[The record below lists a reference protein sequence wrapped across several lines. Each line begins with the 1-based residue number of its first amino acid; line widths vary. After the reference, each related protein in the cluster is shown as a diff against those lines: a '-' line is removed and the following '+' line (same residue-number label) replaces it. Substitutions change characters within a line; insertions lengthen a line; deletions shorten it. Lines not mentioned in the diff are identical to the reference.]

1 VQLRSLVP
9 ADEASAEHDR
19 EIDLR
24 KRLGRLAL
32 GLDGEAGFFEQAP
45 KIRLAGRQK
54 QHPSAPVP
62 VRLDPLAA
70 HHTGIS
76 PFRERCNQ
84 KIMGTVRGMKIETL
98 DHIALWVADRD
109 ELADFLV
116 DRLGMHV
123 IDRTDKFTLVGAD
136 ARRGKLTLFAAEPD
150 REPGPLS
157 RIGLRVFDLEEA
169 LAELPPDLA
178 VERPDDGSI
187 EFEGPQRVPFAL
199 VATDDGIAYDLD
211 HVAFRVGDPEST
223 FAQLAELGFAVED
236 GRLKAG
242 DAFVEL
248 EQGEA
253 DEPERPLLNHLG
265 LRVES
270 ADDHIREAEERGLE
284 IADVVDAENTYAVF
298 VWGPDGIKLE
308 YVEHKPTFS
317 LV

>member
-1 VQLRSLVP
+1 LWALQPLIVGSL
-9 ADEASAEHDR
+9 
-19 EIDLR
+19 
-24 KRLGRLAL
+24 
-32 GLDGEAGFFEQAP
+32 
-45 KIRLAGRQK
+45 
-54 QHPSAPVP
+54 
-62 VRLDPLAA
+62 
-70 HHTGIS
+70 
-76 PFRERCNQ
+76 
-84 KIMGTVRGMKIETL
+84 RGMKIETL
-98 DHIALWVADRD
+98 DHIALWVGDRD

-150 REPGPLS
+150 REPGSLA

-178 VERPDDGSI
+178 VERQDGRV
-187 EFEGPQRVPFAL
+187 EFEGPQRLSFAL
-199 VATDDGIAYDLD
+199 VPTEDGVAYDLD
-211 HVAFRVGDPEST
+211 HVAFRVEEPERT
-223 FAQLAELGFAVED
+223 FRDLSELGFDVVD

-242 DAFVEL
+242 DAYVEL
-248 EQGEA
+248 EQGKVE
-253 DEPERPLLNHLG
+253 EPERPLLNHLG

-270 ADDHIREAEERGLE
+270 ADHHIREAEERGLE
-284 IADVVDAENTYAVF
+284 IADIVDAANTYAVF